1 MEERLRM
8 EIGFRREKLR
18 LLPIQKWTP
27 YLERANIT
35 ELAAGQLPK
44 KENSDIW

>member
-1 MEERLRM
+1 MEERLQ

-18 LLPIQKWTP
+18 LPIQKWTP

-35 ELAAGQLPK
+35 ELAAG
-44 KENSDIW
+44 IT